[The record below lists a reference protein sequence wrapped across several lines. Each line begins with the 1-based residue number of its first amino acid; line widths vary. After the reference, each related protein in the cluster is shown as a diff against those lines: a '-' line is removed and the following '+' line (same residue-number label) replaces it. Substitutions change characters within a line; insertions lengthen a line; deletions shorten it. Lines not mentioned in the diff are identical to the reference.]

1 MNNTVVLHQD
11 GSNIIYITS
20 FYQLIPFS
28 FAIYYHVYDSS
39 IVTGITFFTSINYW
53 RKPIQNSIRRYIDI
67 NCVLLGMC
75 YHLYLIYYYSLSNK
89 YYYMI
94 GIGSL
99 LYPIEY
105 KIPKNNYYRI
115 AICHSLLQI
124 IACNICVCIC
134 YDINNKIIE
143 FKKTTI

>member
-11 GSNIIYITS
+11 GSNIIYISS

-39 IVTGITFFTSINYW
+39 IVTGITFLTSTNYW

-75 YHLYLIYYYSLSNK
+75 YHLYLINYYSLSNK

-105 KIPKNNYYRI
+105 KIPQNNYYRI

-134 YDINNKIIE
+134 YEINNKIIE
-143 FKKTTI
+143 FKQTTI

>member
-1 MNNTVVLHQD
+1 MNNTVVLHPD

-20 FYQLIPFS
+20 FYLLVPFF
-28 FAIYYHVYDSS
+28 FAIDYHVYGSS
-39 IVTGITFFTSINYW
+39 IVTGITFLTSINYW
-53 RKPIQNSIRRYIDI
+53 RKPIKNSIRRYIDI

-75 YHLYLIYYYSLSNK
+75 YHLHLIYYYSLSKK

-105 KIPKNNYYRI
+105 KIPINNYYRI

-134 YDINNKIIE
+134 YDINNKLL
-143 FKKTTI
+143 KN

>member
-1 MNNTVVLHQD
+1 MHNAVVLHPD
-11 GSNIIYITS
+11 GSNIIYISS
-20 FYQLIPFS
+20 FYLLVPFF
-28 FAIYYHVYDSS
+28 FAIDYHVYGSS
-39 IVTGITFFTSINYW
+39 IVTGITFLTSINYW
-53 RKPIQNSIRRYIDI
+53 RKPIKNSIRRYIDI

-75 YHLYLIYYYSLSNK
+75 YHLHLIYYYSLSKK

-105 KIPKNNYYRI
+105 KIPINNYYRI

-134 YDINNKIIE
+134 YDINNKLL
-143 FKKTTI
+143 KN

>member
-28 FAIYYHVYDSS
+28 FAMYYHVYDSS
-39 IVTGITFFTSINYW
+39 IVTGITFLTSTNYW

-124 IACNICVCIC
+124 IACNICLCIC

-143 FKKTTI
+143 FKQTTI

>member
-28 FAIYYHVYDSS
+28 FAI
-39 IVTGITFFTSINYW
+39 
-53 RKPIQNSIRRYIDI
+53 
-67 NCVLLGMC
+67 
-75 YHLYLIYYYSLSNK
+75 

-134 YDINNKIIE
+134 YDINNKLIE